1 MRQASKTAGEQP
13 DALGMDQQ
21 RYGLIALTLHWII
34 AALIL
39 TQIGLGWY
47 MNEVLPDHSAA
58 QARIETLHISIGLT
72 ALLLILVRVGVRAVF
87 PAPPLPSALAD
98 WEKALARITHVLF
111 YVLMLALPLTGWAL
125 VSVRPGQISFWGLPW
140 PHLPALDVL
149 ERACTSTGSSCAAAN
164 SHELSDLDRSPQSC
178 AAPCR
183 RSEASIRR
191 PSRPLAHV
199 AEKNLIYS
207 QADRRTAL
215 RRT

>member
-13 DALGMDQQ
+13 NALGMDQQ
-21 RYGLIALTLHWII
+21 RYGSIALALHWII

-149 ERACTSTGSSCAAAN
+149 SGPA
-164 SHELSDLDRSPQSC
+164 H
-178 AAPCR
+178 
-183 RSEASIRR
+183 R
-191 PSRPLAHV
+191 PARHVLQQIHTNYLIWVVLLNLALHLAGAVKHQFDGRPVLWRMLP
-199 AEKNLIYS
+199 K
-207 QADRRTAL
+207 RT
-215 RRT
+215 